1 MGAALQ
7 RNLQNMRRGG
17 GSAPPV
23 HEHRI
28 FIKCHSEERSDVGI
42 RIPLTA
48 AYHAEGVRIAT
59 PVCAPVRNDRFFAG
73 AVRAGRWGRRPLRVH
88 YGKYGA
94 EVLRIATSLR
104 SSQ

>member
-7 RNLQNMRRGG
+7 KNLQNMRRGG
-17 GSAPPV
+17 GSAPPI

-48 AYHAEGVRIAT
+48 ESHAGGIRIAT
-59 PVCAPVRNDRFFAG
+59 PACGLVRNDRGFDKRCG
-73 AVRAGRWGRRPLRVH
+73 AFLRRGEGTPP
-88 YGKYGA
+88 YA
-94 EVLRIATSLR
+94 
-104 SSQ
+104 